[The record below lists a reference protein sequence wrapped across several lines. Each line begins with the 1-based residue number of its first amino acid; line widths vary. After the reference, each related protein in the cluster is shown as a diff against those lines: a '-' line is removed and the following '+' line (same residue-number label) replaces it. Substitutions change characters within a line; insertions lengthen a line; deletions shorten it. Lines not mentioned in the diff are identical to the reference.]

1 MIKVAP
7 SVLSADFTKMF
18 DAVKMLEA
26 AGADYI
32 HCDVMDGMY
41 VPNISFGPYMI
52 RDVHLKV
59 QAPERYVADFA
70 NAGADIIVVHEEAT
84 VHLDRTLQLIK
95 STGKKCGVALN
106 PHTPVTNI
114 EYVLDQLDM
123 VLLMSVNPG
132 FGGQSFIPYS
142 LEKARVL
149 KDMIDKR
156 GLDVDIEMDGGIGL
170 NNVKEVTDAGVNV
183 LVAGSAV
190 FNAPDPAE
198 VIRLMKL
205 AK

>member
-1 MIKVAP
+1 
-7 SVLSADFTKMF
+7 
-18 DAVKMLEA
+18 
-26 AGADYI
+26 
-32 HCDVMDGMY
+32 
-41 VPNISFGPYMI
+41 
-52 RDVHLKV
+52 
-59 QAPERYVADFA
+59 
-70 NAGADIIVVHEEAT
+70 
-84 VHLDRTLQLIK
+84 
-95 STGKKCGVALN
+95 
-106 PHTPVTNI
+106 
-114 EYVLDQLDM
+114 
-123 VLLMSVNPG
+123 MSVNPG